1 MSCTSEYASQ
11 LRARGFRTT
20 SQRLAI
26 LHVLRHAGTHL
37 SPSEIYRLAKQD
49 FPRLTEPT
57 VYRTLEFLSDIA
69 LVRPSYNSSGHLTYE
84 IASRDHHHIIC
95 KQCGSEVE
103 VEHTL
108 LESLYRLL
116 ETTSGYHSIGSHVTF
131 FGVCPE
137 CQKTIRRGGSHVLE
151 IVEN

>member
-1 MSCTSEYASQ
+1 MSCSSEYAPQ
-11 LRARGFRTT
+11 LRARGFRMT

-26 LHVLRHAGTHL
+26 LHVLRHEGTHL
-37 SPSEIYRLAKQD
+37 SPIEVYKKARVELPS
-49 FPRLTEPT
+49 LTEPT

-69 LVRPSYNSSGHLTYE
+69 LVRPSYNSGGHLTYE
-84 IASRDHHHIIC
+84 IAGDDHHHIVC
-95 KQCGSEVE
+95 RNCGGEIE

-116 ETTSGYHSIGSHVTF
+116 ETTSGYRSINSHVTF

-137 CQKTIRRGGSHVLE
+137 CQT
-151 IVEN
+151 N